1 MGVGK
6 AIHYLGSAFLFIAMV
21 LAIVVCISA
30 PVTDT
35 ISFVS
40 LNLPQGD
47 AKFGVFGY
55 CSRPAN
61 GDWSCSDSSIGY
73 NPAKVIEDISTVDFS
88 NARSD
93 TVEALT
99 RVLVLHPVGA
109 AVLFIAFLLSL
120 AAGSTIIS
128 ILAML
133 VAAAAFIINAVALII
148 DFVAFTL
155 LGNEINDHSSGDA
168 SYGPAAWL
176 ALVVAI
182 LALISTIVM
191 LVTCCAGRRQKKRE
205 SRHVKNSYGETGYG
219 EHGAAY

>member
-61 GDWSCSDSSIGY
+61 G
-73 NPAKVIEDISTVDFS
+73 E
-88 NARSD
+88 
-93 TVEALT
+93 
-99 RVLVLHPVGA
+99 
-109 AVLFIAFLLSL
+109 
-120 AAGSTIIS
+120 
-128 ILAML
+128 
-133 VAAAAFIINAVALII
+133 
-148 DFVAFTL
+148 
-155 LGNEINDHSSGDA
+155 
-168 SYGPAAWL
+168 
-176 ALVVAI
+176 
-182 LALISTIVM
+182 
-191 LVTCCAGRRQKKRE
+191 
-205 SRHVKNSYGETGYG
+205 
-219 EHGAAY
+219 